1 MTVAVLPFENLSG
14 DPDREYLAD
23 GLAEETIVSL
33 GQIDPE
39 RVHVVGRTSM
49 MIYKR
54 TTKSLA
60 TIGRELH
67 ADYLVESSVHAE
79 GGQLRITA
87 KLIRVRD
94 QVQMWSASYDRA
106 AGQHP
111 GHAAGAE
118 RRHRRAGPV
127 TSVARSPRRARA
139 TPDAETPRPT
149 TSTCAA

>member
-1 MTVAVLPFENLSG
+1 MAVLPFENLSG

-60 TIGRELH
+60 TIGQELH

-94 QVQMWSASYDRA
+94 QVQMWSRRTIARPAASWA
-106 AGQHP
+106 C
-111 GHAAGAE
+111 
-118 RRHRRAGPV
+118 
-127 TSVARSPRRARA
+127 SRS
-139 TPDAETPRPT
+139 
-149 TSTCAA
+149 